1 MGTYKLLSFAM
12 GSPNPTPTPTPTP
25 TNPPSNGGGVVPAPS
40 VPVSGG
46 MAANAFLSAS
56 NVKFTASAV
65 PGLNVKPSCLRAA
78 GVDLI
83 ILDAGHDDSSDSTRS
98 DAKIR
103 GGNGKYVI
111 QWPKVHEG
119 KLNMVS
125 AWLAYDALLKNPSLS
140 AAERDELQTMIRFSR
155 MPGEK
160 TFGTYEKSA
169 GYSASTSGTIDSGV
183 TNRGGR
189 IRYMMQNHRK
199 YDAARA
205 NKWSSTVSDVS
216 SRAVMLS
223 VHANSSEYYDE
234 GDLTW
239 VIPPKST
246 SQSSK
251 TFALLRGIASGFSDQ
266 LGDYYEVDSND
277 STTETS
283 LKRGV
288 ASTAREDRIKKDEH
302 SVNLAVLSSSLGNT
316 NTRKLLL
323 EGFVMNGKAGHLANI
338 DITGGKGMK
347 LEFRRSGS
355 LVQTY
360 DFAELYLAYG
370 RSIAQGIETAFGC
383 Q

>member
-1 MGTYKLLSFAM
+1 MAFPSVVFAM
-12 GSPNPTPTPTPTP
+12 GSANPTPPSTT
-25 TNPPSNGGGVVPAPS
+25 PPSNGGGVTPAPS
-40 VPVSGG
+40 VPVTSG
-46 MAANAFLSAS
+46 MAANAFVAAT
-56 NVKFTASAV
+56 NVKFTASPV
-65 PGLNVKPSCLRAA
+65 SGLNVKPACLKAA

-83 ILDAGHDDSSDSTRS
+83 ILDPGHDDSSDSTRS

-125 AWLAYDALLKNPSLS
+125 AWLAYDALMKNPNLS

-169 GYSASTSGTIDSGV
+169 GYAASTSGTIDAGV
-183 TNRGGR
+183 TNRAAR

-199 YDAARA
+199 YDASKAS
-205 NKWSSTVSDVS
+205 KWSASVSDVS
-216 SRAVMLS
+216 SRTVMLS

-251 TFALLRGIASGFSDQ
+251 TFALLRGIASGFADQ
-266 LGDYYEVDSND
+266 LGDYFEVDADD
-277 STTETS
+277 SSTES
-283 LKRGV
+283 ALKRGV
-288 ASTAREDRIKKDEH
+288 ASTAREERIKKDEH
-302 SVNLAVLSSSLGNT
+302 SVNLAVLSSSLGNSS
-316 NTRKLLL
+316 TRKLLL

-338 DITGGKGMK
+338 DLTGGKAMK
-347 LEFRRSGS
+347 LEFRRSGT
-355 LVQTY
+355 LVQSY
-360 DFAELYLAYG
+360 DVADLYLAYG